1 MGPLRCKPG
10 HRAFCYGKQVIVLD
24 PSQVW
29 QWRNL
34 RARPHCPDD
43 CSIEQRMLPLKDSN
57 GNIVRARLPH
67 MLPVQMKPVT
77 KARIMKR
84 LTFSQKLEARR
95 VRFNLQNGLC
105 VGPIMSPAQL
115 ECVLEK
121 NTLNNPHLPW
131 DATLQSVLQE
141 RAGCRLHVDVIM
153 KEEQDA
159 DYIKEE
165 PWKDADP
172 QQSRSDHM
180 KEEPHDAEQ
189 DALEQET
196 NRLIA
201 DLSSSLSSSVV
212 AKKEEEADW
221 DS

>member
-1 MGPLRCKPG
+1 MLFGTSCCTFLFSHSLCQPPLFSSVDLFFHLEGPQTMGPLRCKPG

-121 NTLNNPHLPW
+121 NTLNNPY
-131 DATLQSVLQE
+131 
-141 RAGCRLHVDVIM
+141 VD
-153 KEEQDA
+153 E
-159 DYIKEE
+159 
-165 PWKDADP
+165 
-172 QQSRSDHM
+172 SGSGSD
-180 KEEPHDAEQ
+180 D
-189 DALEQET
+189 
-196 NRLIA
+196 
-201 DLSSSLSSSVV
+201 
-212 AKKEEEADW
+212 
-221 DS
+221 